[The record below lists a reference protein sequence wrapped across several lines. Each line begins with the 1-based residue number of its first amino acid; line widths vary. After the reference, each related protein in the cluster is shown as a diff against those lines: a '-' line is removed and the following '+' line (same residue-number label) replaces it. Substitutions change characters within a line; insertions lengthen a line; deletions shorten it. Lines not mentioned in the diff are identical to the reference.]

1 MRSKQRRGSIARFIL
16 LLSIS
21 SLSAFS
27 GRAHAAGKT
36 KPDLPLGE
44 ESYEP
49 SPSTKKPIQQNTE
62 QRAAASQAITPA
74 KKQDPLAT
82 PPENH
87 GDNKATSAHD
97 SSASSSG
104 HSPAAPH
111 STQNSSEETSSPK
124 QGEST
129 QTAPVPAQGEE
140 SHSPAAES
148 AHGEEGKLLEGKVP
162 PATPEKGSGFIWFGV
177 VFVLLA
183 IAIFVFT

>member
-16 LLSIS
+16 LLSVS
-21 SLSAFS
+21 SLSAYS
-27 GRAHAAGKT
+27 GSAHAAGKT

-44 ESYEP
+44 ESYAP
-49 SPSTKKPIQQNTE
+49 SPSTTKPIQQNTE
-62 QRAAASQAITPA
+62 QQAT
-74 KKQDPLAT
+74 
-82 PPENH
+82 
-87 GDNKATSAHD
+87 
-97 SSASSSG
+97 
-104 HSPAAPH
+104 APH
-111 STQNSSEETSSPK
+111 SAQNSSEEPSSPK

-140 SHSPAAES
+140 NHSPAAES